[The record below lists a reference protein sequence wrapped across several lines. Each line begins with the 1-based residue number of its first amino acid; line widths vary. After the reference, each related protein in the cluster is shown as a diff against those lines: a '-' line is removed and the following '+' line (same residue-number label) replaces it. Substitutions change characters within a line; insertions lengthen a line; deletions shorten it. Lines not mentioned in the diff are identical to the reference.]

1 MKIAVDLRSLLS
13 GTVSGVE
20 NYTLNLTEA
29 LLEAGRPHSYLLFES
44 GFRPSALPE
53 FHYVNAE
60 PRRTRLPNKLVNL
73 GFMAGLLKLER
84 FTGPVDWLLL
94 PNLNQFAVRPETKVA
109 VTVHDLSPIVS
120 PERYDAKRRFW
131 HALLRYR
138 RVFQR
143 ADVVFTVSDYTR
155 SDVLRLFGLP
165 ETRVVTVPPGA
176 DHFQKIG
183 GLTEDFLRDVRNR
196 LELPGS
202 YALFLNTIE
211 PRKNLPVLLKAFEL
225 LPGDYNLVVAG
236 RPGWKYRRQL
246 EALAGSAASRRIR
259 FLGYLSSERDKAAV
273 IKLARC
279 LVYPSFY
286 EGFGFQ
292 PLEAAWLGTPSVVSQ
307 VTALPEVAAGSAL
320 LVDPYSVASVLRG
333 LEAAL
338 KDGELRTQ
346 LVARAQGNAK
356 RFTWR
361 RSAEQVL
368 DEMERR
374 KR

>member
-1 MKIAVDLRSLLS
+1 MRIAIDLRSLLS

-29 LLEAGRPHSYLLFES
+29 LLEAGRSHSYLLFES
-44 GFRPSALPE
+44 GFSSAPIPE

-60 PRRTRLPNKLVNL
+60 LRYTRLPNKLINL
-73 GFMAGLLKLER
+73 GFMTGFMTLER
-84 FTGPVDWLLL
+84 FTGPVDWLFL
-94 PNLNQFAVRPETKVA
+94 PNPNQFKVRPETKVA
-109 VTVHDLSPIVS
+109 VTVHDLSPVIS

-143 ADVVFTVSDYTR
+143 ADVVFTVSDHTR
-155 SDVLRLFGLP
+155 FDVLRLFGLP
-165 ETRVVTVPPGA
+165 ETRVVTVYPGA
-176 DHFQKIG
+176 DHLQKIS
-183 GLTEDFLRDVRNR
+183 GLTEGFLRDVRNR
-196 LELPGS
+196 YELPGI

-211 PRKNLPVLLKAFEL
+211 PRKNLPVLLKAFEQ
-225 LPGDYNLVVAG
+225 LPGDYSLVVAG
-236 RPGWKYRRQL
+236 RLGWKYRSQL
-246 EALAGSAASRRIR
+246 KVLAGSSASHRIR
-259 FLGYLSSERDKAAV
+259 FLGYIGSERDKAAI

-292 PLEAAWLGTPSVVSQ
+292 PLEAAWLQTPSVVSQ

-320 LVDPYSVASVLRG
+320 LVDPYSVASVQKGLRAMF
-333 LEAAL
+333 EDA
-338 KDGELRTQ
+338 ELRSRF
-346 LVARAQGNAK
+346 VDRARENAK

-368 DEMERR
+368 SELERR
-374 KR
+374 RR